1 MNATVS
7 TSKRSSSVPWE
18 RVWQSQPTAVKD
30 DVLLS
35 RERSSKRWS
44 LIVERIVRAFGSIRG
59 LTTVELG
66 SGRGDLSALL
76 AERGATVTLVDS
88 CETALDQARVRF
100 DRLGLSATYRRADF
114 LDAAFADG
122 QRHDVSLSSGVIEH
136 FKNEDRTRTVRAH
149 FDVLA
154 PGGMTVISVPHAH
167 CPTYRLW
174 KLYLELR
181 GWWPY
186 GMEIPYTKRELD
198 RRTRDAGFARVEAHC
213 TGLLQSIG
221 THWFQRVL
229 GRRPGWT
236 DRTCPLDSMLGF
248 TLLVFGWRGD
258 AKSDVECRKH
268 SAGSAVNDG

>member
-7 TSKRSSSVPWE
+7 KSKRFSSVSWE

-35 RERSSKRWS
+35 RERLSKRWS
-44 LIVERIVRAFGSIRG
+44 LIVERLERAFGSIRG
-59 LTTVELG
+59 ITTVELG

-88 CETALDQARVRF
+88 CETALNQARVRF
-100 DRLGLSATYRRADF
+100 DRLGLTATYQRADF
-114 LDAAFADG
+114 LDAAFPDG
-122 QRHDVSLSSGVIEH
+122 RQYDLSLSSGVIEH
-136 FKNEDRTRTVRAH
+136 FKNDDRTRTVRSH

-167 CPTYRLW
+167 CPPYRLW

-186 GMEIPYTKRELD
+186 GMEIPYTKRELA

-213 TGLLQSIG
+213 AGLLQSIG
-221 THWFQRVL
+221 THWFQRVF
-229 GRRPGWT
+229 GGRPGWT
-236 DRTCPLDSMLGF
+236 DRSCPLDSMLGF
-248 TLLVFGWRGD
+248 TLLVFGWRGG
-258 AKSDVECRKH
+258 AEREVEPRKV
-268 SAGSAVNDG
+268 SAGPAVNVG